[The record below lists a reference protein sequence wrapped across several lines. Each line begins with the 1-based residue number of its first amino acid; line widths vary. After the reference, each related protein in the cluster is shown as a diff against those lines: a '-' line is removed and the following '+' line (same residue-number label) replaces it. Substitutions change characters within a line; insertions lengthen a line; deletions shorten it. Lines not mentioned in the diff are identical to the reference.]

1 MLKLWYPSGFHNTS
15 TTINSKTKPV
25 KHQAVMD
32 DTLRD
37 LAEQAHSNYSSVL
50 GDIDRIKTDITNVRQ
65 GKVELSEIQ
74 TDKERLSNR
83 ISREGTAALQALE
96 RINGEA
102 NFQDIRIIQR
112 IVQLSKAVGRI
123 TTNSRLGN
131 TGYGT
136 GFLIAPNLI
145 LTNNH
150 VLTSPEAASN
160 STIQFNYELD
170 QDGNP
175 GKSESFNLLPEEF
188 FVTSSYKNDPDDP
201 YSGLDFTVVAVG
213 AVSNTGTPIS
223 KFPLARLDKKLGKI
237 IDGEN
242 CVIVQHPKGD
252 YKKIVMKDIRML
264 VLKDDFLIYESDT
277 LPGSSGSMV
286 LGLGTGE
293 VVALHHSGVPRKNRH
308 GQWLRKDGSVVQ
320 PGDNDNVIDWMGN
333 EGIRVSSILNMIN
346 KIPVSEAMEEH
357 KAYLLENLVAN
368 ENVNTSSTENNSVST
383 NQYAMNRSE
392 SSNSKI
398 QYFEIQL
405 SGVKQ
410 MQNDWKANA
419 FSLVPDLVLS
429 EPLYPMSTEKSHRN
443 FYYIHVQSDKSPWE
457 VAADLEGLPQIEICT
472 PDLEMSTD
480 IRVGH
485 YGRWSNNESFES
497 LDDGTADWNQ
507 SEGDFKIKWA
517 NASLVKDLI
526 PKGESQAYRKWNLKA
541 VNVPELKSIKGS
553 KELKENAKKI
563 QLIQLD
569 TGYTDHKKVF
579 GGYDLLQDEDFIDGE
594 DARDEMSV
602 GILRQPGHGT
612 RTASLVVGNNPNG
625 TIKNDGN
632 RGVGLD
638 EDGTP
643 LIKVIPYRISKSV
656 ILIGRGRNLFNAVS
670 QAVNANADIIFMCM
684 GSYPRPMIYSIAKTA
699 YERGIIWV
707 CAAGNKVE
715 SVIAPAVYP
724 GTIAV
729 AASNPNN
736 EPWRYTSYGPAVDI
750 TAPGEDVYVPFKN
763 KKQEDIMVFGS
774 GTSYATPHVASAA
787 AMWKAKHYTFLKEH
801 VKKPWQVVELF
812 RTHLKRSAQ
821 NKPDKRD
828 WDQDRFGAGILNVRD
843 LLAIEMPT
851 KPDDIT
857 DLLKELKH
865 AYKDKESPVH
875 WDLGVR
881 ETVHF
886 LWNTARKK
894 IIPGFESTAFQ
905 DSLTERAR
913 ISVAAMTG
921 KPVNKVLENYAE
933 FDEDQTESL
942 LKVYFESF
950 N

>member
-1 MLKLWYPSGFHNTS
+1 ME
-15 TTINSKTKPV
+15 
-25 KHQAVMD
+25 
-32 DTLRD
+32 DTLRE

-50 GDIDRIKTDITNVRQ
+50 NDIDRIKTDITHVRE
-65 GKVELSEIQ
+65 GKLELSEIQ
-74 TDKERLSNR
+74 TDKRRLSNR
-83 ISREGTAALQALE
+83 ISREGIAEFQALE

-112 IVQLSKAVGRI
+112 IVELSKAVGRI

-136 GFLIAPNLI
+136 GFLISPNLI

-150 VLTSPEAASN
+150 VLSNPEIASN

-170 QDGNP
+170 QHGNP
-175 GKSESFNLLPEEF
+175 GKSESFNLLPEAF
-188 FVTSSYKNDPDDP
+188 FVTSSFKKDPDDP
-201 YSGLDFTVVAVG
+201 HSGLDFTVVAV
-213 AVSNTGTPIS
+213 AEISNTGTPITD
-223 KFPLARLDKKLGKI
+223 FPVARLDKKLGKI

-252 YKKIVMKDIRML
+252 YKKIVMRDIRML

-320 PGDNDNVIDWMGN
+320 PGDADSVIDWMGN
-333 EGIRVSSILNMIN
+333 EGIRVSSILNMIERMPVIKSMEKN
-346 KIPVSEAMEEH
+346 KTDLLATVRSAESLAPATEQTLVSP
-357 KAYLLENLVAN
+357 KY
-368 ENVNTSSTENNSVST
+368 
-383 NQYAMNRSE
+383 YAMNRSE
-392 SSNSKI
+392 STNSET

-405 SGVKQ
+405 SRVKE
-410 MQNDWKANA
+410 MQNDWKENA
-419 FSLVPDLVLS
+419 ASLVPGLLLS
-429 EPLYPMSTEKSHRN
+429 EPLYPMSTELAHRN
-443 FYYIHVQSDKSPWE
+443 FYYIHVQSDRSPWE
-457 VAADLEGLPQIEICT
+457 IAAELEGLPQIDTCT

-480 IRVGH
+480 IRPGH
-485 YGRWSNNESFES
+485 YDRWSRNESLES
-497 LDDGTADWNQ
+497 LEDGTADWVQ
-507 SEGDFKIKWA
+507 SEKDFKIRWA
-517 NASLVKDLI
+517 NARLVKEFIEEEKNQD
-526 PKGESQAYRKWNLKA
+526 YRAWNRRA
-541 VNVPELKSIKGS
+541 VNMLEINPEEEPFTKFKGNF
-553 KELKENAKKI
+553 EKI
-563 QLIQLD
+563 RLVQLD
-569 TGYTDHKKVF
+569 TGYTDHNKVL
-579 GGYDLLQDEDFIDGE
+579 GGFDLLQDEDFIDGE
-594 DARDEMSV
+594 DARDEMSMGV
-602 GILRQPGHGT
+602 LRQPGHGT
-612 RTASLVVGNNPNG
+612 RTASIIVGLQANG

-632 RGVGLD
+632 TGIAVDKTGKALV
-638 EDGTP
+638 
-643 LIKVIPYRISKSV
+643 KVIPYRISKSV

-670 QAVNANADIIFMCM
+670 QAINANADVIFMCM

-715 SVIAPAVYP
+715 SVIAPAIYP

-736 EPWRYTSYGPAVDI
+736 EVWEYSSYGTSVDI

-763 KKQEDIMVFGS
+763 KKQDDIMVFGS

-787 AMWKAKHYTFLKEH
+787 ALWKAKHLNFLKRH
-801 VKKPWQVVELF
+801 VKEPWQTVELF
-812 RTHLKRSAQ
+812 RTHLKASA
-821 NKPDKRD
+821 NTNPNGRE
-828 WDQDRFGAGILNVRD
+828 WDTDRFGAGILDVDNLLRQQMPDIND
-843 LLAIEMPT
+843 LKKADELMGGLQNAYEGKE
-851 KPDDIT
+851 KP
-857 DLLKELKH
+857 E
-865 AYKDKESPVH
+865 A

-881 ETVHF
+881 ETIHF

-894 IIPGFESTAFQ
+894 LTPGFESATVQ

-921 KPVNKVLENYAE
+921 RPVNKVFESYAQ
-933 FDEDQTESL
+933 FDDDQTERL

>member
-1 MLKLWYPSGFHNTS
+1 ME
-15 TTINSKTKPV
+15 
-25 KHQAVMD
+25 
-32 DTLRD
+32 DTLKD
-37 LAEQAHSNYSSVL
+37 LAEQAYSTYSSAL
-50 GDIDRIKTDITNVRQ
+50 GDIDRIKTDITHVRQ
-65 GKVELSEIQ
+65 GKLELSEIQ

-83 ISREGTAALQALE
+83 ISREGTEELQALE

-112 IVQLSKAVGRI
+112 IAELSKAVGRI

-136 GFLIAPNLI
+136 GFLITPNLI

-150 VLTSPEAASN
+150 VLSNPEVARN

-170 QDGNP
+170 QRGNP

-188 FVTSSYKNDPDDP
+188 FVTSSYKKDSDNPH
-201 YSGLDFTVVAVG
+201 SGLDFTVVAVEQI
-213 AVSNTGTPIS
+213 SNDGTPITD
-223 KFPLARLDKKLGKI
+223 FPVARLDKKLGKI

-320 PGDNDNVIDWMGN
+320 PGDPDNVIDWMGN
-333 EGIRVSSILNMIN
+333 EGIRISSILNMIER
-346 KIPVSEAMEEH
+346 IPVAKAMEEH
-357 KAYLLENLVAN
+357 KSHLLGTKGSNENLAPSFK
-368 ENVNTSSTENNSVST
+368 ENTVSQK
-383 NQYAMNRSE
+383 NYSMNRSE
-392 SSNSKI
+392 STNSRTL
-398 QYFEIQL
+398 YFEIQL
-405 SGVKQ
+405 SGVKE
-410 MQNDWKANA
+410 MQNDWKENAN
-419 FSLVPDLVLS
+419 SLVPGLLLS
-429 EPLYPMSTEKSHRN
+429 EPLYPMSTEASHRN

-457 VAADLEGLPQIEICT
+457 VAADLEGLPQIDTCT

-480 IRVGH
+480 IRPGH
-485 YGRWSNNESFES
+485 YGRWSSNESLES
-497 LDDGTADWNQ
+497 LEDGTADWTQ
-507 SEGDFKIKWA
+507 SEKDFKIRWA
-517 NASLVKDLI
+517 NAKLVKEYI
-526 PKGESQAYRKWNLKA
+526 QGEKNQGYRAWNRKV
-541 VNVPELKSIKGS
+541 VNALSLEKVKDFNKIE
-553 KELKENAKKI
+553 ENASKI
-563 QLIQLD
+563 RLVQLD
-569 TGYTDHKKVF
+569 TGYTDHSKVS

-612 RTASLVVGNNPNG
+612 RTASIVVGNQANG

-632 RGVGLD
+632 QGIAVNNLG
-638 EDGTP
+638 EP
-643 LIKVIPYRISKSV
+643 LVKVIPYRISKSV

-736 EPWRYTSYGPAVDI
+736 EVWEYSSYGPSVDI
-750 TAPGEDVYVPFKN
+750 TAPGEDVYVPFKS

-787 AMWKAKHYTFLKEH
+787 AMWKAKHLDFLKRH
-801 VKKPWQVVELF
+801 VSEPWQTVELF
-812 RTHLKRSAQ
+812 RKHLKESA
-821 NKPDKRD
+821 NTKPDGRE
-828 WDQDRFGAGILNVRD
+828 WDDERFGAGILDVQSLLNQKMPNIDD
-843 LLAIEMPT
+843 LEKVEELMSSLKNAYEGKE
-851 KPDDIT
+851 KP
-857 DLLKELKH
+857 E
-865 AYKDKESPVH
+865 P

-881 ETVHF
+881 ETIHF

-894 IIPGFESTAFQ
+894 LTPGFESAVLQ

-921 KPVNKVLENYAE
+921 RPVNKVFESYAQ
-933 FDEDQTESL
+933 FDEDQTERL

>member
-1 MLKLWYPSGFHNTS
+1 MED
-15 TTINSKTKPV
+15 TI
-25 KHQAVMD
+25 
-32 DTLRD
+32 RE

-50 GDIDRIKTDITNVRQ
+50 NDIDRIKTDITHVRQ

-74 TDKERLSNR
+74 TDKERLTNR
-83 ISREGTAALQALE
+83 IIREGTAELQALE

-112 IVQLSKAVGRI
+112 IVELSKAVGRI

-145 LTNNH
+145 ITNNH
-150 VLTSPEAASN
+150 VLSNPEVASN

-170 QDGNP
+170 QHGNP
-175 GKSESFNLLPEEF
+175 GKSESFTLLPDTF
-188 FVTSSYKNDPDDP
+188 FVTSSYKKDPDDSH
-201 YSGLDFTVVAVG
+201 SGLDFTVVAV
-213 AVSNTGTPIS
+213 AEISNSGTPIS
-223 KFPLARLDKKLGKI
+223 DFPVARLDKKVGKI

-252 YKKIVMKDIRML
+252 YKKIVMRDIRML

-320 PGDNDNVIDWMGN
+320 PGDADNVIDWMGN
-333 EGIRVSSILNMIN
+333 EGIRVSSILNMIERMPVAKSMEKN
-346 KIPVSEAMEEH
+346 KTDLLGTVRPTENSAPTTEHTPVSP
-357 KAYLLENLVAN
+357 KNYV
-368 ENVNTSSTENNSVST
+368 
-383 NQYAMNRSE
+383 MNRSE
-392 SSNSKI
+392 STNSET

-405 SGVKQ
+405 SGVKE
-410 MQNDWKANA
+410 MQNDWKENA
-419 FSLVPDLVLS
+419 ASLVPGLLLS
-429 EPLYPMSTEKSHRN
+429 EPLYPMSTEASHRN

-457 VAADLEGLPQIEICT
+457 IAADLEGLPQIDTCT

-480 IRVGH
+480 IRPGH
-485 YGRWSNNESFES
+485 YDRWSSTES
-497 LDDGTADWNQ
+497 LESLEDGTADWAQ
-507 SEGDFKIKWA
+507 SEKDFKIRWA
-517 NASLVKDLI
+517 NARLVKEFIQGNKNQD
-526 PKGESQAYRKWNLKA
+526 YRAWNRRA
-541 VNVPELKSIKGS
+541 VNLLEINPEEEPFTKFKGNI
-553 KELKENAKKI
+553 EKI
-563 QLIQLD
+563 RLVQLD
-569 TGYTDHKKVF
+569 TGYTDHNKVL
-579 GGYDLLQDEDFIDGE
+579 GGFDLLQDEDFIDGE

-602 GILRQPGHGT
+602 GILRHPGHGT
-612 RTASLVVGNNPNG
+612 RTASIIVGQHANG

-632 RGVGLD
+632 TGIAVDKSGKALV
-638 EDGTP
+638 
-643 LIKVIPYRISKSV
+643 KVIPYRISKSV

-670 QAVNANADIIFMCM
+670 QAINANADIIFMCM

-736 EPWRYTSYGPAVDI
+736 EVWEYSSYGTSVDI

-763 KKQEDIMVFGS
+763 KKHEDIMVFGS

-787 AMWKAKHYTFLKEH
+787 ALWKAKHLNFLKRH
-801 VKKPWQVVELF
+801 VKEPWQTVELF
-812 RTHLKRSAQ
+812 RTHLKASA
-821 NKPDKRD
+821 NTKPNGRE
-828 WDQDRFGAGILNVRD
+828 WDTDRFGAGILDVD
-843 LLAIEMPT
+843 KLLRQEMPDINDLQKVEELMGGLENAYEGKE
-851 KPDDIT
+851 KP
-857 DLLKELKH
+857 E
-865 AYKDKESPVH
+865 A

-881 ETVHF
+881 ETIHF

-894 IIPGFESTAFQ
+894 LTPGFESATVQ

-921 KPVNKVLENYAE
+921 RPVNKVLESYAQ
-933 FDEDQTESL
+933 FDDDQTERL

>member
-1 MLKLWYPSGFHNTS
+1 MED
-15 TTINSKTKPV
+15 I
-25 KHQAVMD
+25 
-32 DTLRD
+32 LRD
-37 LAEQAHSNYSSVL
+37 LAEQAYSNYSSVL
-50 GDIDRIKTDITNVRQ
+50 GDIDRIKTDIAHVRQ

-74 TDKERLSNR
+74 TDKERLSDR
-83 ISREGTAALQALE
+83 ISREGTGELQALE

-112 IVQLSKAVGRI
+112 IVKLSRAVGRI

-150 VLTSPEAASN
+150 VIPRVEVASN

-170 QDGNP
+170 QQGNP
-175 GKSESFNLLPEEF
+175 GKSESFNLLPDEF
-188 FVTSSYKNDPDDP
+188 FITSNYKNDPDDP
-201 YSGLDFTVVAVG
+201 YSGLDFTVVAVEQT
-213 AVSNTGTPIS
+213 SKSGTPIT
-223 KFPLARLDKKLGKI
+223 KFPVARLDKKLGKI

-252 YKKIVMKDIRML
+252 YKKIVFKDIRML

-293 VVALHHSGVPRKNRH
+293 VVALHHSAVPRKNRH

-320 PGDNDNVIDWMGN
+320 PGDADNVIDWMGN
-333 EGIRVSSILNMIN
+333 EGIRVSSILNMIK
-346 KIPVSEAMEEH
+346 KIPVAKAMEKH
-357 KAYLLENLVAN
+357 KASLIDAMDDQTEIL
-368 ENVNTSSTENNSVST
+368 SSTSAENTPVS
-383 NQYAMNRSE
+383 NKSNYYSMNREE
-392 SSNSKI
+392 SSTAKP

-405 SGVKQ
+405 SGVKE
-410 MQNDWKANA
+410 MQNDWKENA
-419 FSLVPDLVLS
+419 FSLVPNLVLS

-443 FYYIHVQSDKSPWE
+443 FYYIQVESDQSPWE
-457 VAADLEGLPQIEICT
+457 IAAELEGLPQIDTCT

-485 YGRWSNNESFES
+485 YGRWSGNENLES

-517 NASLVKDLI
+517 NASLVKDFI
-526 PKGESQAYRKWNLKA
+526 PKGESHEYRKWNLKA
-541 VNVPELKSIKGS
+541 VEANKLETVKNFDEIAKNAKSIR
-553 KELKENAKKI
+553 
-563 QLIQLD
+563 LIQLD
-569 TGYTDHKKVF
+569 TGYTDHAKVF

-602 GILRQPGHGT
+602 GVLRQPGHGT

-632 RGVGLD
+632 RGMVVDKEG
-638 EDGTP
+638 EP
-643 LIKVIPYRISKSV
+643 LVKVIPYRISKSV
-656 ILIGRGRNLFNAVS
+656 VLIGRGRNLFNAVS
-670 QAVNANADIIFMCM
+670 QAINANADVIFMCM

-750 TAPGEDVYVPFKN
+750 TAPGEDVYVPFKS

-787 AMWKAKHYTFLKEH
+787 VMWKAKHHDFLKNH
-801 VKKPWQVVELF
+801 VQKPWQIVELF
-812 RTHLKRSAQ
+812 RRHLKESAQ
-821 NKPDKRD
+821 DKPDQRD
-828 WDQDRFGAGILNVRD
+828 WDEERFGAGILNVKE
-843 LLAIEMPT
+843 LLSIKMPS
-851 KPDDIT
+851 KAVEIRE
-857 DLLKELKH
+857 LLESLKH
-865 AYKDKESPVH
+865 AYTDKESPAQ

-894 IIPGFESTAFQ
+894 LTPGFESTTLQ

-921 KPVNKVLENYAE
+921 KPVNKVFESYAQ

>member
-1 MLKLWYPSGFHNTS
+1 MED
-15 TTINSKTKPV
+15 I
-25 KHQAVMD
+25 
-32 DTLRD
+32 LRD

-74 TDKERLSNR
+74 TDKVRLSNR
-83 ISREGTAALQALE
+83 ISREGTAKLQALE

-102 NFQDIRIIQR
+102 NFQDIRIIRR

-150 VLTSPEAASN
+150 VLSSPEAASN

-170 QDGNP
+170 QRGNP
-175 GKSESFNLLPEEF
+175 GKSESFNLLPNEF
-188 FVTSSYKNDPDDP
+188 FITSSYKKDPDDRN
-201 YSGLDFTVVAVG
+201 SGLDFTVVAV
-213 AVSNTGTPIS
+213 AEISKAGTPITD
-223 KFPLARLDKKLGKI
+223 FPVARLDKKLGKI

-252 YKKIVMKDIRML
+252 YKKIVMRDIRML

-320 PGDNDNVIDWMGN
+320 PGDSDSVIDWMGN
-333 EGIRVSSILNMIN
+333 EGIRVSSILNMIER
-346 KIPVSEAMEEH
+346 IPVAKSMEKIKVDLLGKFRQSEH
-357 KAYLLENLVAN
+357 
-368 ENVNTSSTENNSVST
+368 STIHTEKTEGLPNYYT
-383 NQYAMNRSE
+383 MNRTE
-392 SSNSKI
+392 STDLNTNT

-405 SGVKQ
+405 SGVKE
-410 MQNDWKANA
+410 MQNDWKENA
-419 FSLVPDLVLS
+419 ASLVSGLLLN
-429 EPLYPMSTEKSHRN
+429 EPLYPMSTEESHRN
-443 FYYIHVQSDKSPWE
+443 FYYIQVKSDKSPWE
-457 VAADLEGLPQIEICT
+457 VAAELEGLPQIDTCT

-480 IRVGH
+480 IRPGH
-485 YGRWSNNESFES
+485 SNRWSGNESLES
-497 LDDGTADWNQ
+497 LDDGTADWAQ
-507 SEGDFKIKWA
+507 SEREFKIRWA
-517 NASLVKDLI
+517 NARLVKTYIQGD
-526 PKGESQAYRKWNLKA
+526 KNQDYRSWNRKA
-541 VNVPELKSIKGS
+541 VNMLGINSEEEPFKSY
-553 KELKENAKKI
+553 KENMSKI
-563 QLIQLD
+563 RLVQLD
-569 TGYTDHKKVF
+569 TGYTDHNKVL
-579 GGYDLLQDEDFIDGE
+579 GGFDLMQDEDFIDGE

-602 GILRQPGHGT
+602 GILKHPGHGT
-612 RTASLVVGNNPNG
+612 RTASIIVGRHG
-625 TIKNDGN
+625 KKTIKNDGN
-632 RGVGLD
+632 SGIAVDNLGN
-638 EDGTP
+638 P
-643 LIKVIPYRISKSV
+643 LVKVIPYRISKSV
-656 ILIGRGRNLFNAVS
+656 ILIGRGRNLFNAVL
-670 QAVNANADIIFMCM
+670 QAINANADIIFMCM

-736 EPWRYTSYGPAVDI
+736 DIWEYSSYGKAVDI

-787 AMWKAKHYTFLKEH
+787 ALWKAKHLEFLKRH
-801 VKKPWQVVELF
+801 VKKPWQTVELF
-812 RTHLKRSAQ
+812 RNHLKASA
-821 NKPDKRD
+821 NKKANGRM
-828 WDQDRFGAGILNVRD
+828 WDEERFGAGILDVQKLLEQKLPDIDD
-843 LLAIEMPT
+843 LNKVDKLLSGLKNAYDGKE
-851 KPDDIT
+851 KP
-857 DLLKELKH
+857 E
-865 AYKDKESPVH
+865 P

-881 ETVHF
+881 ETIHF

-894 IIPGFESTAFQ
+894 LTRGFESGIVQ
-905 DSLTERAR
+905 DSLTKRAR

-921 KPVNKVLENYAE
+921 GSVNKVFENYAE
-933 FDEDQTESL
+933 FDDDQTEKL

>member
-1 MLKLWYPSGFHNTS
+1 MED
-15 TTINSKTKPV
+15 
-25 KHQAVMD
+25 M
-32 DTLRD
+32 LRD

-50 GDIDRIKTDITNVRQ
+50 GDIDRIKTDLTNVRQ
-65 GKVELSEIQ
+65 GKIELSEIQ

-83 ISREGTAALQALE
+83 ISREGTQELQALE

-112 IVQLSKAVGRI
+112 IVELSKAVGRI

-150 VLTSPEAASN
+150 VIGNPETASN

-170 QDGNP
+170 QQGNP
-175 GKSESFNLLPEEF
+175 GKSESFNLLPDEF
-188 FVTSSYKNDPDDP
+188 FITSSYKKDAEDP
-201 YSGLDFTVVAVG
+201 YSGLDYTVVAIEQ
-213 AVSNTGTPIS
+213 VSNNGTPLTE
-223 KFPLARLDKKLGKI
+223 FPLARLDKKLGKI

-308 GQWLRKDGSVVQ
+308 GQWLRKDGSVAQ
-320 PGDNDNVIDWMGN
+320 PGDADNVIDWMGN
-333 EGIRVSSILNMIN
+333 EGIRISSILNMIA
-346 KIPVSEAMEEH
+346 KTPVSKAMEKH
-357 KAYLLENLVAN
+357 KAYLLGSVKSDDRLVSA
-368 ENVNTSSTENNSVST
+368 STENTVSSLKHYT
-383 NQYAMNRSE
+383 MNRTE
-392 SSNSKI
+392 SSNSKT
-398 QYFEIQL
+398 QYFEIEL
-405 SGVKQ
+405 SSVKE
-410 MQNDWKANA
+410 MQNDWKENA
-419 FSLVPDLVLS
+419 SSLVPGLVLT
-429 EPLYPMSTEKSHRN
+429 EPLYPMSTEKAHRN
-443 FYYIHVQSDKSPWE
+443 FYYIHVESDKSPWE
-457 VAADLEGLPQIEICT
+457 VAADLEGLPQIDTCT

-480 IRVGH
+480 IKPGH
-485 YGRWSNNESFES
+485 YGRWSRNESLES
-497 LDDGTADWNQ
+497 LDDGTADWDK

-517 NASLVKDLI
+517 NAKMIKKHLENGE
-526 PKGESQAYRKWNLKA
+526 KGREAYRAWNREVVKA
-541 VNVPELKSIKGS
+541 TELK
-553 KELKENAKKI
+553 KEVYTKLYKKAEKI
-563 QLIQLD
+563 RLIQLD
-569 TGYTDHKKVF
+569 TGYTDHSKVL

-602 GILRQPGHGT
+602 GILRQPGHGS
-612 RTASLVVGNNPNG
+612 RTASIIVGKNSNG
-625 TIKNDGN
+625 AIKNDGN
-632 RGVGLD
+632 QGIVVTE
-638 EDGTP
+638 EDVP
-643 LIKVIPYRISKSV
+643 IVKVIPYRISKSV

-670 QAVNANADIIFMCM
+670 QAINSQADIIFMCM

-707 CAAGNKVE
+707 CAAGNMVE

-736 EPWRYTSYGPAVDI
+736 EPWRHTSYGPAVDI

-787 AMWKAKHYTFLKEH
+787 ALWKAKHADFLKEH
-801 VKKPWQVVELF
+801 IQKPWQIVELF
-812 RTHLKRSAQ
+812 RKHLKASA
-821 NKPDKRD
+821 NTDPNENGSNWDK
-828 WDQDRFGAGILNVRD
+828 DRFGAGILNIEK
-843 LLAIEMPT
+843 LLSQEMPT
-851 KPDDIT
+851 KALAI
-857 DLLKELKH
+857 KELLEGLEH
-865 AYKDKESPVH
+865 AYEGKEKSAQ

-894 IIPGFESTAFQ
+894 LTPGFESTTPQ
-905 DSLTERAR
+905 ESLTERAR

-921 KPVNKVLENYAE
+921 RPVNRVFESYDQ
-933 FDEDQTESL
+933 FDEDQTERL

>member
-1 MLKLWYPSGFHNTS
+1 MED
-15 TTINSKTKPV
+15 TI
-25 KHQAVMD
+25 
-32 DTLRD
+32 RE
-37 LAEQAHSNYSSVL
+37 LAEQAHSNYSSAL
-50 GDIDRIKTDITNVRQ
+50 NDIDRIKTDISHVRQ
-65 GKVELSEIQ
+65 GKVHLTEIQ
-74 TDKERLSNR
+74 TDKKRLSNR
-83 ISREGTAALQALE
+83 ITREGTAELQALE

-112 IVQLSKAVGRI
+112 IVELSKAVGRI

-150 VLTSPEAASN
+150 VLSDPEVAGN
-160 STIQFNYELD
+160 STVQFNYELD
-170 QDGNP
+170 QYGNP
-175 GKSESFNLLPEEF
+175 GKSESFNLMPQEF
-188 FVTSSYKNDPDDP
+188 FVTSSYKKDSNDPH
-201 YSGLDFTVVAVG
+201 SGLDFTVVAVSKISI
-213 AVSNTGTPIS
+213 VGTPITE
-223 KFPLARLDKKLGKI
+223 FPVARLDKKLGKI

-252 YKKIVMKDIRML
+252 YKKIVMRDIRML

-293 VVALHHSGVPRKNRH
+293 VVALHHSGVPRKNRQ

-320 PGDNDNVIDWMGN
+320 PGDPDNVIDWMGN
-333 EGIRVSSILNMIN
+333 EGIRVSSILNMIERM
-346 KIPVSEAMEEH
+346 PVAKSMEEKKTH
-357 KAYLLENLVAN
+357 LLGNVRPMENSARA
-368 ENVNTSSTENNSVST
+368 TEQTVVSP
-383 NQYAMNRSE
+383 NHYSMNRSE
-392 SSNSKI
+392 SRNSKS

-405 SGVKQ
+405 SGVKE
-410 MQNDWKANA
+410 MQNDWKENA
-419 FSLVPDLVLS
+419 ARLVPGLLLS
-429 EPLYPMSTEKSHRN
+429 EPLYPMSTEASHRN
-443 FYYIHVQSDKSPWE
+443 FYYIEVQSDKSPWE
-457 VAADLEGLPQIEICT
+457 IAADLEGLPQIDTCT

-480 IRVGH
+480 IRPGH
-485 YGRWSNNESFES
+485 YERWSDNESLES
-497 LDDGTADWNQ
+497 LEDGTADWAQ
-507 SEGDFKIKWA
+507 SEKNFKIRWA
-517 NASLVKDLI
+517 NAKMVKDYI
-526 PKGESQAYRKWNLKA
+526 KGDKNQGYRAWNRRA
-541 VNVPELKSIKGS
+541 VNLLEIDS
-553 KELKENAKKI
+553 KKEPFKDIQNNIGKI
-563 QLIQLD
+563 RLVQLD
-569 TGYTDHKKVF
+569 TGYTDHSKVS
-579 GGYDLLQDEDFIDGE
+579 GGFDLLQDEDFIDGE
-594 DARDEMSV
+594 DARDEM
-602 GILRQPGHGT
+602 GIGIMRQPGHGT
-612 RTASLVVGNNPNG
+612 RTASIIVGHHANG

-632 RGVGLD
+632 TGISVDKSGK
-638 EDGTP
+638 P
-643 LIKVIPYRISKSV
+643 LVKVIPYRISKSV

-670 QAVNANADIIFMCM
+670 QAINANADIIFMCM

-736 EPWRYTSYGPAVDI
+736 DIWEYSSYGKAVDI

-787 AMWKAKHYTFLKEH
+787 AMWKAKHLTFLKKH
-801 VKKPWQVVELF
+801 VKEPWQIVELF
-812 RTHLKRSAQ
+812 RKHLRASA
-821 NKPDKRD
+821 NTKPNGREWDK
-828 WDQDRFGAGILNVRD
+828 DRFGAGILDVDN
-843 LLAIEMPT
+843 
-851 KPDDIT
+851 
-857 DLLKELKH
+857 LLKQELPEIYDDEKVEELMNGLEN
-865 AYKDKESPVH
+865 AYKGKEKPEP

-881 ETVHF
+881 ETIHF

-894 IIPGFESTAFQ
+894 LTPGFESAPVQ

-921 KPVNKVLENYAE
+921 RPVNKVLESYAQ
-933 FDEDQTESL
+933 FDDDQTESL